1 MSFGRR
7 LGRFARGFVSSNIG
21 EERLQEA
28 IRQGRERGETLR
40 GAFEAAWKGA
50 QEEWQ
55 AAEERRAAEEAREAA
70 DGPGAPSGDTAGNAR
85 GGARGSARGSAT
97 GGSRRESSRVYIPR
111 RYPPEVLT
119 AYHRLGLQPGSSL
132 EEANR
137 KRRELVKRHHPDRFS
152 DAAQRAR
159 AERVTA
165 EINAAHD
172 TIERHLVGR
181 GTGRATG

>member
-7 LGRFARGFVSSNIG
+7 LGRLARGFVGSNVG
-21 EERLQEA
+21 EDRLREA
-28 IRQGRERGETLR
+28 LRQGRERGETLR

-55 AAEERRAAEEAREAA
+55 AAEERRRAAEKANTTTGGTGSGGERRYGDPWSSPRGERREA
-70 DGPGAPSGDTAGNAR
+70 P
-85 GGARGSARGSAT
+85 
-97 GGSRRESSRVYIPR
+97 RVYVPR

-119 AYHRLGLQPGSSL
+119 AYHRLGLQPGASL

-137 KRRELVKRHHPDRFS
+137 RRRDLVKRHHPDRFAEP
-152 DAAQRAR
+152 DLRAR

-172 TIERHLVGR
+172 TIERHLTR
-181 GTGRATG
+181 TGRAAG